1 MEPLLKSG
9 ITSAAFHSKG
19 TEPDCKD
26 KFIMQANGLVIIV
39 AASFNIPG
47 GILSGRFISFKMSQ
61 LSEDFIIG
69 N

>member
-1 MEPLLKSG
+1 M
-9 ITSAAFHSKG
+9 G

-26 KFIMQANGLVIIV
+26 KFIMYANGLVIIV

-47 GILSGRFISFKMSQ
+47 ARLSWPVDLFLLLKISQ

-69 N
+69 D